1 MRDRYVCG
9 LFGYRFCCWLLVF
22 MSSFSVLSAFSFLL
36 DGYNEHYTIVYTY
49 NLLSMAW
56 K

>member
-1 MRDRYVCG
+1 MFVVYLDIDFVV
-9 LFGYRFCCWLLVF
+9 GYCWLLVF